1 MSSTTEPPGGQAP
14 QRRTG
19 WQLPGAP
26 GSVPG
31 GAPGGAPGPPQRQD
45 RAGGRP
51 DHGDRSKPRSA
62 ERPSAVLTGG
72 IAGEARNI
80 QLGTIQGSNSSI
92 IVLTFRLEQHDPSAG
107 RTSMVTVRMYGGSA
121 VGFVSE
127 GDWVEAKGQSR
138 RGFLNAEVALNRTSG
153 AEFRTKSKVGRR
165 VGHTL
170 FYIAFTLIVLTIL
183 LFFVSSFLG

>member
-31 GAPGGAPGPPQRQD
+31 GAPGPPQRQD

-51 DHGDRSKPRSA
+51 AHGDGLKPRSA
-62 ERPSAVLTGG
+62 APPSAVLAGG

-80 QLGTIQGSNSSI
+80 AQGTIQGSNSS
-92 IVLTFRLEQHDPSAG
+92 VSVVTFRLEQHDPSAG
-107 RTSMVTVRMYGGSA
+107 RTSMVTVRLYGGRA

-127 GDWVEAKGQSR
+127 GDWVEAKGQTR
-138 RGFLNAEVALNRTSG
+138 QGFLNAEVALNRTSG
-153 AEFRTKSKVGRR
+153 AEFRSKSKVGRR

-170 FYIAFTLIVLTIL
+170 FYIAFTLIALTII
-183 LFFVSSFLG
+183 LFFVASFVG